1 MISITAS
8 ARRDASEF
16 WYPLSLGIVT
26 AVSLVVG
33 LVLWSCFAPIA
44 SATIA
49 RGTIVVKSSRKA
61 VQHPDGGVIEALYV
75 SDGDEVASGQV
86 LLRLSG
92 SRLAIALRSLEP
104 LLVMNFAQ
112 TARLTAEKSGEP
124 SIVFPEMAG
133 SLRTADFPEIL
144 SAQRD
149 LFKARR
155 EALSQRVAGLLNEAA
170 EARATESGLEEQ
182 MGSVE
187 FREQVT
193 ARDLNS
199 AISLAQTGAG
209 TRQRVG
215 QISRS
220 VAELAGEISSLR
232 TRAIEARH
240 KAEHAQLAV
249 ARARADVREAVETEL
264 QSLSRDRLDLVER
277 VQTISDQLQRRELRA
292 PASGHVVNMAVH
304 TVGGVISPGSTVL
317 EIVPSQDKL
326 VIEAQVRPVD
336 VDHLRE
342 GLPVEIHLD
351 SLHSK
356 SLPRLTGRVL
366 SVSADRLVDHFRD
379 SPYFLV
385 RIDADEVPSFVRDE
399 LKPGM
404 EASVVILTGEHTA
417 IDYLGGPLLRF
428 FSTALREQP

>member
-1 MISITAS
+1 MVALL
-8 ARRDASEF
+8 RRCM
-16 WYPLSLGIVT
+16 LVT
-26 AVSLVVG
+26 
-33 LVLWSCFAPIA
+33 
-44 SATIA
+44 
-49 RGTIVVKSSRKA
+49 
-61 VQHPDGGVIEALYV
+61 
-75 SDGDEVASGQV
+75 GDEVASGQV

-220 VAELAGEISSLR
+220 VAELAGGDFKPANSS
-232 TRAIEARH
+232 
-240 KAEHAQLAV
+240 
-249 ARARADVREAVETEL
+249 
-264 QSLSRDRLDLVER
+264 
-277 VQTISDQLQRRELRA
+277 
-292 PASGHVVNMAVH
+292 
-304 TVGGVISPGSTVL
+304 
-317 EIVPSQDKL
+317 
-326 VIEAQVRPVD
+326 
-336 VDHLRE
+336 
-342 GLPVEIHLD
+342 
-351 SLHSK
+351 
-356 SLPRLTGRVL
+356 
-366 SVSADRLVDHFRD
+366 
-379 SPYFLV
+379 Y
-385 RIDADEVPSFVRDE
+385 
-399 LKPGM
+399 
-404 EASVVILTGEHTA
+404 
-417 IDYLGGPLLRF
+417 
-428 FSTALREQP
+428 